1 MTLAGCHVPHAS
13 YDGTGASRDPP
24 PPDHV
29 MYDAGGI
36 SARCVVA
43 HSTDPFCLLMLYEAL
58 DETGSHAICLASLED
73 DGATWARIS
82 QILRPSGDGWD
93 SGAVSGP
100 YLVPADP
107 TDPTSRARRYYLGRS
122 ADGARQGIGV
132 TESDGPEWR
141 E

>member
-13 YDGTGASRDPP
+13 YDGTGASRDP

-58 DETGSHAICLASLED
+58 DETEGRMPSASH
-73 DGATWARIS
+73 
-82 QILRPSGDGWD
+82 P
-93 SGAVSGP
+93 
-100 YLVPADP
+100 
-107 TDPTSRARRYYLGRS
+107 
-122 ADGARQGIGV
+122 
-132 TESDGPEWR
+132 
-141 E
+141 